1 MKWFY
6 NLKIANKLII
16 AFMLMT
22 AITGI
27 VGYVGISDMEKIN
40 ELADYMYETELMGLY
55 YVKEANIQ
63 LVYATRAEKTILI
76 SASAEEQRAYYDD
89 YLYYIEAMDSF
100 LEQAE
105 PLFYTAE
112 AEEMFHN
119 LYSAIDE
126 WRATSARVVQLA
138 LAEGT
143 AETRESRNLS
153 MGDGREKLDAVD
165 MLMTNLGDIKE
176 ENAADSAV
184 VTSETY
190 RESLKF
196 MIILVAA
203 GMVFGILL
211 GLFIS
216 RVISLPLKKGVALAN
231 ALSRG
236 DLSYRIEID
245 RRDETGELVN
255 ALNQASRK
263 LKEIVRSVK
272 ISAENVASGS
282 QQLSTAS
289 EQLSQGA
296 TEQAASAEEV
306 SSSMEEMSA
315 TIQQTTDN
323 SNQTES
329 IANRSAADTA
339 EGEQA
344 VIQTVNA
351 MQEITGKI
359 SIIEE
364 IARQTNLLALNAAIE
379 AARAGEYGRGFAVV
393 AAEVRKLAERSQ
405 QAAREIN
412 ELSESSVSVA
422 ENAGKLLNSIV
433 PNIRRTAELVQE
445 ISAASNEQSSGAE
458 QITEAL
464 MQLDTVIQQ
473 NASASEEISST
484 STELAGQAEQLEE
497 ALLFFKVE
505 NESSTRSEK
514 EIRQITSNGG
524 DIQNGTNGSRAR
536 KTGGETKDQGN
547 TLEDFTQSH
556 LSSQADEIDAEFE
569 AF

>member
-6 NLKIANKLII
+6 NLRIANKLIL
-16 AFMLMT
+16 AFMLLM
-22 AITGI
+22 AITGL
-27 VGYVGISDMEKIN
+27 VGFIGISNMGKIN
-40 ELADYMYETELMGLY
+40 NLADYMYETELMGLY

-63 LVYATRAEKTILI
+63 LIYATRAEKNILI
-76 SASAEEQRAYYDD
+76 SPSAEEQQGYYDD
-89 YLYYIEAMDSF
+89 YRAFIKEMDS
-100 LEQAE
+100 LLKQAE
-105 PLFYTAE
+105 PLFYSTE
-112 AEEMFHN
+112 AEEMFQN
-119 LYSAIDE
+119 LYNAVDE
-126 WRATSARVVQLA
+126 WRITSARVVQIA
-138 LAEGT
+138 LGEGT
-143 AETRESRNLS
+143 AEARESRDLS
-153 MGDGREKLDAVD
+153 MGDGRQKLDAVD
-165 MLMTNLGDIKE
+165 KLMTQLGDIKE

-184 VTSETY
+184 VTTDTY
-190 RESLKF
+190 RDSLKF

-203 GMVFGILL
+203 GMLIGILL

-216 RVISLPLKKGVALAN
+216 RVISLPLRKGLSLAN
-231 ALSRG
+231 AISRG
-236 DLSYRIEID
+236 DLSFRIDID
-245 RRDETGELVN
+245 RRDETGELVS

-315 TIQQTTDN
+315 TIRQTTDN

-344 VIQTVNA
+344 VVQTVGA

-412 ELSESSVSVA
+412 ELSESSVTVA
-422 ENAGKLLNSIV
+422 ENAGRLLNSIV

-458 QITEAL
+458 QITEAII
-464 MQLDTVIQQ
+464 QLDSVIQQ
-473 NASASEEISST
+473 NASASEEIST
-484 STELAGQAEQLEE
+484 TATELASQAEQLEE
-497 ALLFFKVE
+497 ALLFFKID
-505 NESSTRSEK
+505 NESSSRTEK
-514 EIRQITSNGG
+514 EIRQLTSNAGTLEH
-524 DIQNGTNGSRAR
+524 GTNSNGNR
-536 KTGGETKDQGN
+536 KTAGKTREKGIFMDE
-547 TLEDFTQSH
+547 FTQTPV
-556 LSSQADEIDAEFE
+556 SSQVDEIDTEFE
-569 AF
+569 TF